1 MGGGDRSADVTQSKV
16 GSQRKVKKSSTGQI
30 ITYQQAQQF
39 KQGYEFP
46 SSVSIGI
53 NGPRSQVVTYE
64 NKKTNPTVSL
74 NGGDDNYLKL
84 NGYEIAY
91 GRNFNRNEIESGTD
105 ICIVGKD
112 VAFKLFGSRID
123 RALDKVIRVGS
134 N

>member
-74 NGGDDNYLKL
+74 YGGDDNYL
-84 NGYEIAY
+84 
-91 GRNFNRNEIESGTD
+91 
-105 ICIVGKD
+105 
-112 VAFKLFGSRID
+112 
-123 RALDKVIRVGS
+123 
-134 N
+134 